1 MNSLHRQIGRITNKG
16 GGDKSSVS
24 VLLNDYE
31 DADKVLTKIIEA
43 SKAWRDA
50 WVSILGINVS
60 TTTLFEELYNPI
72 VGAGDGH
79 GRDPVMTP
87 RAQLDRTSKLKDVY
101 TDLKTDLLEEVN
113 MMESRVIKPATE
125 AKDHIQPIRKIIKKR
140 DNKRLDWER
149 YIDKVNNYQRKVKRT
164 DRENAVLVKAEQELV
179 QAAEEFKIAD
189 ESLRETLPP
198 IIAAAFSILP
208 HLLAV
213 QIMIQNTILA
223 QYYTA
228 VHNYCEDT
236 GFASPPPPMEEV
248 IATWNTNFK
257 PIQQEI
263 EGIPVLARGRA
274 IHQSMAI
281 GDDGTRKPT
290 ITGMNVRNGLANRMP
305 SSSNLS
311 SQPVSPHPEKRVM
324 RIPSSNTI
332 PTFTPPT
339 PAPEPSPSRE
349 PSRGPSRGP
358 SREPSPKP
366 VYSPPDYSSHLTPVS
381 SYSAH
386 SPAGPS
392 MDYFQRTSSSTS
404 VTQKKKPPPP
414 PPKRIGSQNFGIFAV
429 ALYDFQGQNE
439 GDLAFKEGDQIRVVK
454 KTDSVDDWWEGELR
468 GVKGSF
474 PANYC
479 KLA

>member
-1 MNSLHRQIGRITNKG
+1 MNSLHRQFGRLTHKG
-16 GGDKSSVS
+16 AGDKASVS

-60 TTTLFEELYNPI
+60 TSTLFEELYNPI

-79 GRDPVMTP
+79 GRDPVMTSRP
-87 RAQLDRTSKLKDVY
+87 QLDRTSKLKDVY

-125 AKDHIQPIRKIIKKR
+125 AKDYIQPIRKVIKKR
-140 DNKRLDWER
+140 ENKRLDWER

-164 DRENAVLVKAEQELV
+164 DRENAALVKAEEELAK
-179 QAAEEFKIAD
+179 AAEDFKFAD

-228 VHNYCEDT
+228 LHNYCEDT
-236 GFASPPPPMEEV
+236 GFASPPPPMEDV
-248 IATWNTNFK
+248 MSTWDSDFK
-257 PIQQEI
+257 PIQKEI
-263 EGIPVLARGRA
+263 EGIPVIARGKA
-274 IHQSMAI
+274 IHQPMAI
-281 GDDGTRKPT
+281 GDDGARKPST
-290 ITGMNVRNGLANRMP
+290 TGLNVRNGFANRRP
-305 SSSNLS
+305 SSQGPG
-311 SQPVSPHPEKRVM
+311 SQSVSPHPEKRVM
-324 RIPSSNTI
+324 RIPSSNQI
-332 PTFTPPT
+332 PTVAPPAPQPT
-339 PAPEPSPSRE
+339 PSPEPT
-349 PSRGPSRGP
+349 
-358 SREPSPKP
+358 P
-366 VYSPPDYSSHLTPVS
+366 VYSPPDYSTHLTPAS

-392 MDYFQRTSSSTS
+392 MDYFQRSSTTNP
-404 VTQKKKPPPP
+404 VQKKKPPPP
-414 PPKRIGSQNFGIFAV
+414 PPKRIGSQNFGTFAV
-429 ALYDFQGQNE
+429 ALYDFQGQSQ
-439 GDLAFKEGDQIRVVK
+439 GDLSFKEGDQIKVLK
-454 KTDSVDDWWEGELR
+454 KTDSTDDWWDGELR

-479 KLA
+479 KLT

>member
-1 MNSLHRQIGRITNKG
+1 MNSLHRQFGRLTHKG
-16 GGDKSSVS
+16 AGDKASVS

-31 DADKVLTKIIEA
+31 DADKMLTKIIEA
-43 SKAWRDA
+43 SKAWRDS

-79 GRDPVMTP
+79 GRDPVLTS
-87 RAQLDRTSKLKDVY
+87 RLQLDRTSKLKDVY

-113 MMESRVIKPATE
+113 MMDSRVIKPATE
-125 AKDHIQPIRKIIKKR
+125 AKDYIQPIRKAIKKR

-164 DRENAVLVKAEQELV
+164 DRENAALVKAEEELAK
-179 QAAEEFKIAD
+179 AAEDFKIAD

-213 QIMIQNTILA
+213 QILIQNTILA

-236 GFASPPPPMEEV
+236 GFASPPPPMEDV
-248 IATWNTNFK
+248 ISTWSNDFK

-263 EGIPVLARGRA
+263 EGIPVLARGKA
-274 IHQSMAI
+274 VHQPMAT
-281 GDDGTRKPT
+281 GDDGARKPST
-290 ITGMNVRNGLANRMP
+290 TGLNVRNNFANRRP
-305 SSSNLS
+305 SSQGHGSHS
-311 SQPVSPHPEKRVM
+311 VSPHPEKRVM
-324 RIPSSNTI
+324 RIPSSNFI
-332 PTFTPPT
+332 PTSTPPAPQPT
-339 PAPEPSPSRE
+339 PSPEPT
-349 PSRGPSRGP
+349 
-358 SREPSPKP
+358 P
-366 VYSPPDYSSHLTPVS
+366 VYSPPDYSTHLTPVS

-386 SPAGPS
+386 SPAGPA
-392 MDYFQRTSSSTS
+392 MDYFQRSSTS
-404 VTQKKKPPPP
+404 NNTIQKKKPPPP

-429 ALYDFQGQNE
+429 ALYDFQGQSE
-439 GDLAFKEGDQIRVVK
+439 GDLSFREGDQIKVVK
-454 KTDSVDDWWEGELR
+454 KTDSTDDWWDGELR

-479 KLA
+479 KLT

>member
-1 MNSLHRQIGRITNKG
+1 MNSLHRQFGRLTHKG
-16 GGDKSSVS
+16 AGDKANVS

-31 DADKVLTKIIEA
+31 DADKMLTKIIEA

-60 TTTLFEELYNPI
+60 ASTLFEELYNPI

-79 GRDPVMTP
+79 GREPVITP
-87 RAQLDRTSKLKDVY
+87 RPQLDRTSKLKDVY

-125 AKDHIQPIRKIIKKR
+125 AKDYIQPIRKVIKKR

-164 DRENAVLVKAEQELV
+164 DRENAALAKAEEELAK
-179 QAAEEFKIAD
+179 AAEDFKFAD

-223 QYYTA
+223 QYYTSL
-228 VHNYCEDT
+228 HNYCEDT

-248 IATWNTNFK
+248 ISTWNSDFK
-257 PIQQEI
+257 PIQKDI
-263 EGIPVLARGRA
+263 EEIPVIARGKA
-274 IHQSMAI
+274 IHQPMAI
-281 GDDGTRKPT
+281 GDDGARKPSA
-290 ITGMNVRNGLANRMP
+290 TGLNFRNGFANRRP
-305 SSSNLS
+305 STQGPA
-311 SQPVSPHPEKRVM
+311 SQSVSPHPEKRVM
-324 RIPSSNTI
+324 RIPSSNQI
-332 PTFTPPT
+332 PTIAPQAPQPT
-339 PAPEPSPSRE
+339 PSPEPT
-349 PSRGPSRGP
+349 
-358 SREPSPKP
+358 P
-366 VYSPPDYSSHLTPVS
+366 VYSPPDYSTHLTPVS
-381 SYSAH
+381 TYSAH

-392 MDYFQRTSSSTS
+392 MDYFQRSST
-404 VTQKKKPPPP
+404 TNAIQKKKPPPP
-414 PPKRIGSQNFGIFAV
+414 PPKRIGSQNFGTFAV
-429 ALYDFQGQNE
+429 ALYDFQGQNQ
-439 GDLAFKEGDQIRVVK
+439 GDLSFKEGDQIKVLK
-454 KTDSVDDWWEGELR
+454 KTDSTDDWWDGELR

-479 KLA
+479 KLT

>member
-1 MNSLHRQIGRITNKG
+1 MNSLHRQFGKLTHKG
-16 GGDKSSVS
+16 AGDKASVS

-31 DADKVLTKIIEA
+31 DADKMLTKIIEA
-43 SKAWRDA
+43 SKAWRDS

-79 GRDPVMTP
+79 GKDPVMTS
-87 RAQLDRTSKLKDVY
+87 RLQLDRTSKLKDVF

-125 AKDHIQPIRKIIKKR
+125 AKDYIQPIRKVIKKR

-164 DRENAVLVKAEQELV
+164 DRENAALVKAEEELAK
-179 QAAEEFKIAD
+179 AAEDFKFAD

-213 QIMIQNTILA
+213 QILIQNTILA

-228 VHNYCEDT
+228 LHNYSEDT
-236 GFASPPPPMEEV
+236 GFASPPPPMDEV
-248 IATWNTNFK
+248 ISTWGNDFK
-257 PIQQEI
+257 PTQKDI
-263 EGIPVLARGRA
+263 EGIPVIARGKS
-274 IHQSMAI
+274 IHQPMAM
-281 GDDGTRKPT
+281 GEDGARKPST
-290 ITGMNVRNGLANRMP
+290 TGLNIRNGFTNRQP
-305 SSSNLS
+305 SSHGPG
-311 SQPVSPHPEKRVM
+311 SQSVSPHPEKRVM
-324 RIPSSNTI
+324 RIPSSNSI
-332 PTFTPPT
+332 PAIAPPAPQPT
-339 PAPEPSPSRE
+339 PSPEPT
-349 PSRGPSRGP
+349 
-358 SREPSPKP
+358 P
-366 VYSPPDYSSHLTPVS
+366 VYSPPDYSTHLTPVS

-392 MDYFQRTSSSTS
+392 MDYFQRSSTS
-404 VTQKKKPPPP
+404 NSTIQKKKPPPP

-429 ALYDFQGQNE
+429 ALYDFQGQSE
-439 GDLAFKEGDQIRVVK
+439 GDLSFREGDQIKVIK
-454 KTDSVDDWWEGELR
+454 KTDSTDDWWDGELR

-479 KLA
+479 KLT